1 MEDSIDAIHF
11 EVFSN
16 FNDEETNHLLIWLQQ
31 VYRVV
36 AFTNKYLSLLS
47 RQELY
52 EFLVQY
58 SSVLEFEGRVH
69 ERDIAWK
76 CAGHSVMGYLK
87 ISQYFLCPFS
97 WVQLESLHP
106 WIAKTSLKTL
116 IYPHFFVLFSQRLLN
131 STHRV

>member
-36 AFTNKYLSLLS
+36 AFTNKYLSPLS

-52 EFLVQY
+52 EFLVHY
-58 SSVLEFEGRVH
+58 SSVLELKRRVH
-69 ERDIAWK
+69 ERDKAWK
-76 CAGHSVMGYLK
+76 GAGHSVMGYLK
-87 ISQYFLCPFS
+87 VSQYFLCPFS
-97 WVQLESLHP
+97 WVQLKSLHP
-106 WIAKTSLKTL
+106 WIAKTSLKAL
-116 IYPHFFVLFSQRLLN
+116 IDPHFFVLFSQRLLD